1 MDIKFIDKALLPN
14 KFGTFVIHAFKEGE
28 KEHIV
33 LTMGDITDKEAVLAR
48 LHSECL
54 TGDALFSQRCDCGPQ
69 LEEAMKRIAEV
80 GSGVIFYLK
89 QEGRGIGLANKI
101 RAYHLQD
108 EGMDTV
114 EANLHLGF
122 NEDER
127 DYSIIKPIM
136 EFLHIKSLRL
146 MTNNPSKLEKLKDE
160 GIKVDERVS
169 IEVGKNPHN
178 EEYLKTKSQKM
189 RHIFKDLD

>member
-1 MDIKFIDKALLPN
+1 MDINFIDKALLPN
-14 KFGTFVIHAFKEGE
+14 KFGTFVIYAFKEGE

-33 LTMGDITDKEAVLAR
+33 LTMGDIVGKEAVLAR

-69 LEEAMKRIAEV
+69 LEEAMRRIAEA

-122 NEDER
+122 GEDER

-136 EFLHIKSLRL
+136 KFLRIKSLRL
-146 MTNNPSKLEKLKDE
+146 MTNNPSKLEKLKAE
-160 GIKVDERVS
+160 GIKIDERLA
-169 IEVGKNPHN
+169 IEVGKNPNN
-178 EEYLKTKSQKM
+178 EAYLKTKLEKM
-189 RHIFKDLD
+189 RHMLKDLD